1 MNNNCA
7 CLYYDIFVIIC
18 RELVKQRDCETWH
31 HCVKAGGSLE
41 IAALNSVGFADFQD
55 IIFDVQSPNQ
65 ETALKLFDV
74 LCEKHTPGDGDK
86 KLPYEFCSAAKEW
99 LAFSVKYKFR
109 QLSEAIVHI
118 HGMEELSFR
127 EAIVNA
133 AVVNW
138 DDLFHEWLER
148 EEEILC
154 KSGQHYQFAQYL
166 CRSLLHYNSSL
177 SFSQIEIMLGEIRTN
192 STASSHCDRMLV
204 GRRDRIIK
212 DIQETRARD
221 ESASIADLVR
231 PLTEVLRA
239 GHEKM
244 KRMSQRRS

>member
-1 MNNNCA
+1 
-7 CLYYDIFVIIC
+7 
-18 RELVKQRDCETWH
+18 LVKQRDCETWH

-138 DDLFHEWLER
+138 DDLFQEWLER

-192 STASSHCDRMLV
+192 STALSHCDRMLV

-221 ESASIADLVR
+221 ESASIADL
-231 PLTEVLRA
+231 
-239 GHEKM
+239 
-244 KRMSQRRS
+244 